1 MNKVLRNSFMVDIA
15 VIGANGTI
23 GSQFV
28 ELLSKRNDVDK
39 LYAVSRSLKKYEKQN
54 IIPIEYNPEIESSI
68 KDAVQLISEQGKLDL
83 VIVAT
88 GILHFDE
95 NMPEK
100 AISHISKD
108 YMQKVFEVNTIL
120 PALIMKEFLPLLKK
134 DKKAVFALLS
144 ARVGS
149 ISDNYMGGWYSY
161 RASKTALN
169 MLIKSASI
177 EMKRKNKDS
186 VVIGLHPGTV
196 DSDLSKPFQAN
207 VKEHKLFS
215 PENSVSQMIDVI
227 ENIDKKNSG
236 SVIAYD
242 GEVLEP

>member
-1 MNKVLRNSFMVDIA
+1 MVDIA